1 MSRLSRLSF
10 SAAVIASTLALSP
23 IAAQAQFAKSEDAIK
38 YRQGAFTVL
47 AAHFGRIGA
56 MVNGRVPYDAKV
68 AAENATVVVAVS
80 ALPITAFG
88 PGTDSGRE
96 HRAKPEVWRDAAK
109 FKAAADRMTDAI
121 AKLPAAA
128 GDPAALKTAFGAAAA
143 SCKGC
148 HDDFRKD

>member
-1 MSRLSRLSF
+1 MRHPALV
-10 SAAVIASTLALSP
+10 AAALAATLLASPL
-23 IAAQAQFAKSEDAIK
+23 AAQAQFAKPEDAIK
-38 YRQGAFTVL
+38 YRQGAFTVM

-68 AAENATVVVAVS
+68 AAENAAVVAAVS
-80 ALPITAFG
+80 RLPLSAFG

-109 FKAAADRMTDAI
+109 FQAAGDKMAEAAAR
-121 AKLPAAA
+121 LPAAA
-128 GDPAALKTAFGAAAA
+128 GDPAALKTAFGAVAA